1 MINRVTL
8 VGNLGKDP
16 EVRHF
21 ENGGSVARITVATN
35 ENYKDKEGNWQ
46 TQTEWHNVIAWR
58 TNAERAEKEL
68 KKGSMVFVEGKLKT
82 RSYKD
87 ANGIDRIITEV
98 EATTLRSLEKR
109 ERSEFPNT
117 PPLPDTNSAP
127 SNQSYTPVNHNTG
140 SNDPF
145 IGNSQQNDIADDL
158 PF

>member
-35 ENYKDKEGNWQ
+35 ESYKDKEGNWQ

-58 TNAERAEKEL
+58 LNAERAEKEL

-87 ANGIDRIITEV
+87 ANGIDKTITEV
-98 EATTLRSLEKR
+98 EASTLRSLDKR
-109 ERSEFPNT
+109 ERSEYSNT
-117 PPLPDTNSAP
+117 APLPEPNAHPAPQNYNSPGTNIP
-127 SNQSYTPVNHNTG
+127 STEPFNG
-140 SNDPF
+140 DGISNDP
-145 IGNSQQNDIADDL
+145 SDDL